1 MEIYYPTYRMSRAES
16 EMTKPATKTFTRRSE
31 RELREEREGVWMS
44 KAVDSKTLDDLINKL
59 VARDNLK
66 AE

>member
-1 MEIYYPTYRMSRAES
+1 
-16 EMTKPATKTFTRRSE
+16 MTKPATKTFTRRSE